1 MGRIF
6 EYVLWRGHDCD
17 GTMPAL
23 DVLAG
28 VLAAST
34 PMLADDEVMVV
45 VPPQWLGDWAEG
57 VRLAPCYQHLWR
69 VSLSHL
75 YPLTA
80 AAHAPGVAAREA
92 AGVLLPCP
100 VRTASSTSAGR
111 VACAGSYLL

>member
-28 VLAAST
+28 VLAASP

-69 VSLSHL
+69 VSLTRL

-80 AAHAPGVAAREA
+80 APPCQPYRPAT
-92 AGVLLPCP
+92 LPASA
-100 VRTASSTSAGR
+100 TGSSTRAR
-111 VACAGSYLL
+111 RRRA